1 MAGENGR
8 STVGKLGGKVAIVTG
23 GGSGIGR
30 GIAKALAGEDCSVV
44 LASRSLQRLEATEA
58 EIRASGGTAMAFV
71 TDVTH
76 EAQVKALF
84 EAALERFGRL
94 DILVNSP
101 GAFEG
106 GRIDQLSLRTWQHVI
121 ATNLT
126 GPFLC
131 TREAFAIM
139 KESGGGR
146 IINVGSISA
155 HRARMHSA
163 PYTSSKFGV
172 WGLTQCTALDGR
184 EFGIAASCIQPGNT
198 LVERR
203 ADLRTHSGRDE
214 GPEPMIAVDEVA
226 RVALL
231 MATLPPEAN
240 MLEATILPIT
250 QAYIG
255 RG

>member
-1 MAGENGR
+1 MAQL
-8 STVGKLGGKVAIVTG
+8 SDKVAIVGG
-23 GGSGIGR
+23 GGSGIGK
-30 GIAKALAGEDCSVV
+30 GIARALAGEGCTVV
-44 LASRSLQRLEATEA
+44 ISSRNRERLEAAAA
-58 EIRASGGTAMAFV
+58 EL
-71 TDVTH
+71 TDATGAHVVAIPADATD

-84 EAALERFGRL
+84 AETMKRFGRL
-94 DILVNSP
+94 DILVNSS

-106 GRIDQLSLRTWQHVI
+106 GRIDAITTDDWHKVI

-126 GPFLC
+126 APFLC

-139 KESGGGR
+139 KEAGGGR

-163 PYTSSKFGV
+163 PYTSSKFGI

-184 EFGIAASCIQPGNT
+184 EYGISASCIQPGNT

-203 ADLRTHSGRDE
+203 ADRRTHAGRDE
-214 GPEPMIAVDEVA
+214 GPEPMMSVEEVA

-231 MATLPPEAN
+231 MATLPPDVN
-240 MLEATILPIT
+240 LLEATVLPVE
-250 QAYIG
+250 QMYIG

>member
-1 MAGENGR
+1 MGM
-8 STVGKLGGKVAIVTG
+8 LDGKVALVTG
-23 GGSGIGR
+23 GGSGIGK
-30 GIAKALAGEDCSVV
+30 GIARALAGEGCAVV
-44 LASRSLQRLEATEA
+44 LASRNAQRLAVAVSEFGQA
-58 EIRASGGTAMAFV
+58 GVTAVAV
-71 TDVTH
+71 VADVTN
-76 EAQVKALF
+76 ETQVKSLF
-84 EAALERFGRL
+84 GEVMERFGRL

-106 GRIDQLSLRTWQHVI
+106 GRIDTLSLETWHRVLD
-121 ATNLT
+121 TNLT

-139 KESGGGR
+139 KEAGGGR

-163 PYTSSKFGV
+163 PYTSSKFGI

-203 ADLRTHSGRDE
+203 GDLRTHSGRDE
-214 GPEPMIAVDEVA
+214 GPEPMISVDEVA
-226 RVALL
+226 RVALV
-231 MATLPPEAN
+231 MATLPPGAN
-240 MLEATILPIT
+240 LLEATILPVT
-250 QAYIG
+250 QPYVG

>member
-1 MAGENGR
+1 
-8 STVGKLGGKVAIVTG
+8 VGMLDGKVALVTG
-23 GGSGIGR
+23 GGSGIGK
-30 GIAKALAGEDCSVV
+30 GIAQALAGEGCTVV
-44 LASRSLQRLEATEA
+44 LASRNAERLAAAVDAICEA
-58 EIRASGGTAMAFV
+58 GGTAVSVVA
-71 TDVTH
+71 DVTN
-76 EAQVKALF
+76 ETQVKALF
-84 EAALERFGRL
+84 GEVTERYGRL

-106 GRIDQLSLRTWQHVI
+106 GRIDTLSLETWHRVLD
-121 ATNLT
+121 TNLT

-139 KESGGGR
+139 KEAGGGR

-163 PYTSSKFGV
+163 PYTSSKFGI

-203 ADLRTHSGRDE
+203 GDLRTHSGRDE
-214 GPEPMIAVDEVA
+214 GPEPMISVDEVA
-226 RVALL
+226 RVALV
-231 MATLPPEAN
+231 MATLPPGAN
-240 MLEATILPIT
+240 LLEATILPVT
-250 QAYIG
+250 QPYVG

>member
-1 MAGENGR
+1 MG
-8 STVGKLGGKVAIVTG
+8 TLDGKVAVVTG
-23 GGSGIGR
+23 GGSGIGK
-30 GIAKALAGEDCSVV
+30 GIAVALAGEGCAVV
-44 LASRSLQRLEATEA
+44 LASRNPERLTAA
-58 EIRASGGTAMAFV
+58 VAQIVASGGEASSFPVDV
-71 TDVTH
+71 TD
-76 EAQVKALF
+76 EEQVKSLF
-84 EAALERFGRL
+84 RAVMQRHSRL
-94 DILVNSP
+94 DVLVNSP

-106 GRIDQLSLRTWQHVI
+106 GRIDQLSLQTWEHVLD
-121 ATNLT
+121 TNLT

-139 KESGGGR
+139 KQGGGGR

-163 PYTSSKFGV
+163 PYTSSKFGI

-203 ADLRTHSGRDE
+203 SDLRTHSGRDE
-214 GPEPMIAVDEVA
+214 GPEPMIAVEDVA

-240 MLEATILPIT
+240 MLEATILPVT
-250 QAYIG
+250 QTYIG

>member
-1 MAGENGR
+1 MGM
-8 STVGKLGGKVAIVTG
+8 LDGKVALVTG
-23 GGSGIGR
+23 GGSGIGK
-30 GIAKALAGEDCSVV
+30 GIAQALAGEGCTVV
-44 LASRSLQRLEATEA
+44 LASRNAERLAAAVDAICEA
-58 EIRASGGTAMAFV
+58 GGTAVSVVA
-71 TDVTH
+71 DVTN
-76 EAQVKALF
+76 ETQVKALF
-84 EAALERFGRL
+84 GEVTERYGRL

-106 GRIDQLSLRTWQHVI
+106 GRIDTLSLETWHRVLD
-121 ATNLT
+121 TNLT

-139 KESGGGR
+139 KEAGGGR

-163 PYTSSKFGV
+163 PYTSSKFGI

-203 ADLRTHSGRDE
+203 GDLRTHSGRDE
-214 GPEPMIAVDEVA
+214 GPEPMISVDEVA
-226 RVALL
+226 RVALV
-231 MATLPPEAN
+231 MATLPPGAN
-240 MLEATILPIT
+240 LLEATILPVT
-250 QAYIG
+250 QPYIG

>member
-1 MAGENGR
+1 MGM
-8 STVGKLGGKVAIVTG
+8 LDGKVALVTG
-23 GGSGIGR
+23 GGSGIGK
-30 GIAKALAGEDCSVV
+30 GIAQALAGEGCTVV
-44 LASRSLQRLEATEA
+44 LASRNAERLAAAVDAICEA
-58 EIRASGGTAMAFV
+58 GGTAVSVVA
-71 TDVTH
+71 DVTN
-76 EAQVKALF
+76 ETQVKALF
-84 EAALERFGRL
+84 GEVTERYGRL

-106 GRIDQLSLRTWQHVI
+106 GRIDTLSLETWHRVLD
-121 ATNLT
+121 TNLT

-131 TREAFAIM
+131 TREAFAVM
-139 KESGGGR
+139 KKAGGGR

-163 PYTSSKFGV
+163 PYTSSKFGI

-203 ADLRTHSGRDE
+203 GDLRTHSGRDE
-214 GPEPMIAVDEVA
+214 GPEPMISVDEVA
-226 RVALL
+226 RVALV

-240 MLEATILPIT
+240 LLEATILPVT
-250 QAYIG
+250 QTYIG

>member
-1 MAGENGR
+1 MGM
-8 STVGKLGGKVAIVTG
+8 LDGKVALVTG
-23 GGSGIGR
+23 GGSGIGK
-30 GIAKALAGEDCSVV
+30 GIAQALAGEGCTVV
-44 LASRSLQRLEATEA
+44 LASRNAERLAAAVDAICEA
-58 EIRASGGTAMAFV
+58 GGTAVSVVA
-71 TDVTH
+71 DVTN
-76 EAQVKALF
+76 ETQVKALF
-84 EAALERFGRL
+84 GEVTERYGRL

-106 GRIDQLSLRTWQHVI
+106 GRIDTLSLETWHRVLD
-121 ATNLT
+121 TNLT

-139 KESGGGR
+139 KEAGGGR

-163 PYTSSKFGV
+163 PYTSSKFGI

-203 ADLRTHSGRDE
+203 GDLRTHSGRDE
-214 GPEPMIAVDEVA
+214 GPEPMISVDEVA
-226 RVALL
+226 RVALV
-231 MATLPPEAN
+231 MATLPPGAN
-240 MLEATILPIT
+240 LLEATILPVT
-250 QAYIG
+250 QPYVG

>member
-1 MAGENGR
+1 MA
-8 STVGKLGGKVAIVTG
+8 KLEGKVAVVVG

-30 GIAKALAGEDCSVV
+30 AIAEAFAGEGCSVV
-44 LASRSLQRLEATEA
+44 VASRNMERLRAAAEAIAA
-58 EIRASGGTAMAFV
+58 ETGS
-71 TDVTH
+71 DVVPICADVCD
-76 EAQVKALF
+76 EEQVVALF
-84 EAALERFGRL
+84 RETVDRFGRL
-94 DILVNSP
+94 DILVNSS
-101 GAFEG
+101 GAFDG
-106 GRIDQLSLRTWQHVI
+106 GRIDTLSLQTWQKVI
-121 ATNLT
+121 DANLT

-139 KESGGGR
+139 KEAGRGR

-163 PYTSSKFGV
+163 PYTSSKFGI

-184 EFGIAASCIQPGNT
+184 EFGITACCIQPGNT

-203 ADLRTHSGRDE
+203 LDGRTRSGRDE
-214 GPEPMIAVDEVA
+214 GPEPMMSAEQVGH
-226 RVALL
+226 VALL
-231 MATLPPEAN
+231 MATLPDDVN
-240 MLEATILPIT
+240 LLEATVLPME